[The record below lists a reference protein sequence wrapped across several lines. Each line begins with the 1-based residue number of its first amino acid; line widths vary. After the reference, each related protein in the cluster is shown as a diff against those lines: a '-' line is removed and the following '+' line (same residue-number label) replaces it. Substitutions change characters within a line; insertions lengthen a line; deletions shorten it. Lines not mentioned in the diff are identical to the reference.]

1 MRVLREVLEHIVQ
14 EKEKAALLDGSVL
27 ADR

>member
-1 MRVLREVLEHIVQ
+1 MRVLREVLEHIVH
-14 EKEKAALLDGSVL
+14 EKEKAALLDGSVM